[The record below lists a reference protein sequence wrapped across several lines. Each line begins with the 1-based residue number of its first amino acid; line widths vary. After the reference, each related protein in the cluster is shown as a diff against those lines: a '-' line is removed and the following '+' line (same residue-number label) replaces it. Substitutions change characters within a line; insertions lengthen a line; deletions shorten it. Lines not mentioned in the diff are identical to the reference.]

1 MSSLSGPIQCTFLPL
16 REYNLSVMDRMIR
29 PKVSIQRFHSKIVHS
44 GLETEV
50 VVIFGCPYK
59 SCNCPNILRNALSL
73 DTTTAVI
80 ARLGARVWDD
90 AVYECGTQN
99 ASITA

>member
-1 MSSLSGPIQCTFLPL
+1 MCCLSDL
-16 REYNLSVMDRMIR
+16 RNNAI
-29 PKVSIQRFHSKIVHS
+29 S
-44 GLETEV
+44 GLETDFFPNLPNGQV

-73 DTTTAVI
+73 DTTTTVI